1 MKFFIR
7 PTDSSTL
14 NSNSNRI
21 RLSFWSLGMASLAL
35 FFLYS
40 CIQNVPGLTDIAQ
53 SEKAPAMSDKKAD
66 MMGKEKSGVM
76 EKEMKEA
83 DASGKP
89 IEVMEEEVADEEDVA
104 AAAAEHA
111 KLFVENDYPSATTC
125 ATCHPKHYKE
135 WSVSQHSYAQLSP
148 VYLSFSSFTNEI
160 TSGTNGDFC
169 FRCHTPIGA
178 NLNED
183 PFMSNLDRHP
193 SSREGITCIVCH
205 RMTKTYN
212 KRSGRL
218 AIQKGDLLAP
228 VYGPS
233 GGEELKRVLD
243 NTDEYRVVTEK
254 GKPGRKIH
262 TKAIKFEAISSSTFC
277 GQCHDVTLLN
287 GFRLE
292 EAFSEYRTS
301 PAAAK
306 GITCQDCHMGKEQ
319 GVPSGYEEGPAAVVG
334 GKKTTPRK
342 LTSHI
347 FAGPDYSVIHPGL
360 FPHNVEAQELATM
373 REWLR
378 FDHEAGWG
386 TDEFEDKVTE
396 DMKFP
401 SRWES
406 VDDRYDARE
415 ILNVQFERL
424 EWVRQKRLEVL
435 RNGYKLDKAVILQND
450 KEGLRFKVKVEN
462 LTDGHNVPTGF
473 AAERLVFL
481 QVSVTDATGKV
492 IFKSGDLDPNGDVRD
507 HESAFV
513 INGDLPLDNQ
523 LFDLRGRVLVTN
535 SRGGE
540 RERVIP
546 VPYPITTIPFLR
558 PTTRSLI
565 LTGESPVERIHR
577 RSLAPLDYRW
587 ANYEVDGNLL
597 TGKGPYK
604 AKIDFIA
611 GMAPANLI
619 GAIKGQ
625 GFDYAMSARE
635 VADNVAAGY
644 EVLDSKELVF
654 NIDGN
659 KDVVKTSFLNAI
671 FKMFR

>member
-1 MKFFIR
+1 MGLG
-7 PTDSSTL
+7 SG
-14 NSNSNRI
+14 SNRSGFLPFFVFI
-21 RLSFWSLGMASLAL
+21 ISIL
-35 FFLYS
+35 FLFS
-40 CIQNVPGLTDIAQ
+40 CNKNISGT
-53 SEKAPAMSDKKAD
+53 MSKKD
-66 MMGKEKSGVM
+66 
-76 EKEMKEA
+76 
-83 DASGKP
+83 SGKP
-89 IEVMEEEVADEEDVA
+89 EMMAKSEEGKAMDSKSSSEMKGEMKGDAVETEEDRDVA
-104 AAAAEHA
+104 AMAATEHA
-111 KLFVENDYPSATTC
+111 NLFIENDYPSATTC

-178 NLNED
+178 NMNED

-193 SSREGITCIVCH
+193 SSREGITCIACH
-205 RMTKTYN
+205 RMNKTYN

-228 VYGPS
+228 VYGPK
-233 GGEELKRVLD
+233 GGEELARVLD

-262 TKAIKFEAISSSTFC
+262 TKAVKFESLSSSTFC

-292 EAFSEYRTS
+292 EAFSEYRMS

-306 GITCQDCHMGKEQ
+306 GTTCQDCHMGKEQ

-334 GKKTTPRK
+334 GKETNPRK
-342 LTSHI
+342 LTNHI

-373 REWLR
+373 REWLQ
-378 FDHEAGWG
+378 FDHKAGWG
-386 TDEFEDKVTE
+386 TDKFEDAVPD

-435 RNGYKLDKAVILQND
+435 NNGYKLGEAVVTRSDKG
-450 KEGLRFKVKVEN
+450 GLAFKVKVEN

-473 AAERLVFL
+473 AAERLIFM
-481 QVSVTDATGKV
+481 QVTVTDSTGKAV
-492 IFKSGDLDPNGDVRD
+492 FKSGDYDPNGDVRD
-507 HESAFV
+507 HESAYV
-513 INGDLPLDNQ
+513 INGDLPLDEQ
-523 LFDLRGRVLVTN
+523 LFDLRGRILVTN

-577 RSLAPLDYRW
+577 RSLAPLDHTW
-587 ANYEVDGNLL
+587 AKYKVDGDLL

-604 AKIDFIA
+604 AKVDFIA

-619 GAIKGQ
+619 GAIKNR

-635 VADNVAAGY
+635 VAGNVAAGY
-644 EVLDSKELVF
+644 EVLASKEIVF
-654 NIDGN
+654 
-659 KDVVKTSFLNAI
+659 DVEGGENVMETSFLDSI
-671 FKMFR
+671 FDVFK

>member
-1 MKFFIR
+1 MNHHYCGKK
-7 PTDSSTL
+7 
-14 NSNSNRI
+14 NSLKVFGI
-21 RLSFWSLGMASLAL
+21 VLFLAL
-35 FFLYS
+35 FSPCLVNAS
-40 CIQNVPGLTDIAQ
+40 DEMVKE
-53 SEKAPAMSDKKAD
+53 EK
-66 MMGKEKSGVM
+66 
-76 EKEMKEA
+76 KEMAIKLVGDAAEVEGGSEDIEA
-83 DASGKP
+83 T
-89 IEVMEEEVADEEDVA
+89 
-104 AAAAEHA
+104 AAAEH
-111 KLFVENDYPSATTC
+111 KSLFIESRYPSATTF
-125 ATCHPKHYKE
+125 ATCHPKHFEE
-135 WSVSQHSYAQLSP
+135 WSKSQHAYAQLSP

-169 FRCHTPIGA
+169 FRCHSPVGA
-178 NLNED
+178 NMGES
-183 PFMSNLDRHP
+183 PFISNLDRHP
-193 SSREGITCIVCH
+193 SSREGITCITCH
-205 RMTKTYN
+205 RLTQNYN

-218 AIQKGDLLAP
+218 SIRQGDLLEP
-228 VYGPS
+228 VYGPTGS
-233 GGEELKRVLD
+233 GELNRVLED
-243 NTDEYRVVTEK
+243 DDFRVVTEK

-262 TKAIKFEAISSSTFC
+262 TKAIKFATISGSTFC

-292 EAFSEYRTS
+292 EAFSEYRMS

-306 GITCQDCHMGKEQ
+306 GTTCQDCHMGKVQ
-319 GVPSGYEEGPAAVVG
+319 GIPSGYEHGPAAVIG
-334 GKKTTPRK
+334 GKETEPRK
-342 LTSHI
+342 LTNHI

-360 FPHNVEAQELATM
+360 FPFNVEAQELATM
-373 REWLR
+373 REWLT

-386 TDEFEDKVTE
+386 TDDFEDKVTE

-424 EWVRQKRLEVL
+424 KFMEGKRREVL
-435 RNGYKLDKAVILQND
+435 MNGYKMGKPVIVKDDKS
-450 KEGLRFKVKVEN
+450 GLRFKMKVDN
-462 LTDGHNVPTGF
+462 LTDGHNAPTGF
-473 AAERLVFL
+473 AAERQVFI
-481 QVSVTDATGKV
+481 QVTVTDSTGKA

-507 HESAFV
+507 HESAYV
-513 INGDLPLDNQ
+513 HNGELPLDPQ

-540 RERVIP
+540 REVVIP
-546 VPYPITTIPFLR
+546 VPYPVTTIPFLR

-565 LTGESPVERIHR
+565 LTGESPVERINR
-577 RSLAPLDYRW
+577 RSIAPLDHKW
-587 ANYEVDGNLL
+587 AEYTVDGDLL

-635 VADNVAAGY
+635 VANNVAAGY
-644 EVLDSKELVF
+644 QILYSEEVTFNTDADSV
-654 NIDGN
+654 N
-659 KDVVKTSFLNAI
+659 KVDASGVEKVAQTSFIDAI
-671 FKMFR
+671 ANIFR

>member
-1 MKFFIR
+1 MGLG
-7 PTDSSTL
+7 SG
-14 NSNSNRI
+14 SNRSGFLPFFVFI
-21 RLSFWSLGMASLAL
+21 ISIL
-35 FFLYS
+35 FLFS
-40 CIQNVPGLTDIAQ
+40 CNKNISGT
-53 SEKAPAMSDKKAD
+53 MSKKD
-66 MMGKEKSGVM
+66 
-76 EKEMKEA
+76 
-83 DASGKP
+83 SGKP
-89 IEVMEEEVADEEDVA
+89 EMMAKSEEGKAMDSKSSSEMKGEMKGDAVETEEDRDVA
-104 AAAAEHA
+104 AMAATEHA
-111 KLFVENDYPSATTC
+111 NLFIENDYPSATTC

-178 NLNED
+178 NMNED

-193 SSREGITCIVCH
+193 SSREGITCIACH
-205 RMTKTYN
+205 RMNKTYN

-228 VYGPS
+228 VYGPK
-233 GGEELKRVLD
+233 GGEELARVLD

-262 TKAIKFEAISSSTFC
+262 TTAVKFESLSSSTFC

-292 EAFSEYRTS
+292 EAFSEYRMS

-306 GITCQDCHMGKEQ
+306 GTTCQDCHMGKEQ

-334 GKKTTPRK
+334 GKETNPRK
-342 LTSHI
+342 LTNHI

-373 REWLR
+373 REWLQ
-378 FDHEAGWG
+378 FDHKAGWG
-386 TDEFEDKVTE
+386 TDKFEDAVPD

-435 RNGYKLDKAVILQND
+435 NNGYKLGEAVVTRSDKG
-450 KEGLRFKVKVEN
+450 GLAFKVKVEN

-473 AAERLVFL
+473 AAERLIFM
-481 QVSVTDATGKV
+481 QVTVTDSTGKAV
-492 IFKSGDLDPNGDVRD
+492 FKSGDYDPNGDVRD
-507 HESAFV
+507 HESAYV
-513 INGDLPLDNQ
+513 INGDLPLDEQ
-523 LFDLRGRVLVTN
+523 LFDLRGRILVTN

-577 RSLAPLDYRW
+577 RSLAPLDHTW
-587 ANYEVDGNLL
+587 AKYKVDGDLL

-604 AKIDFIA
+604 AKVDFIA

-619 GAIKGQ
+619 GAIKNR

-635 VADNVAAGY
+635 VAGNVAAGY
-644 EVLDSKELVF
+644 EVLASKEIVF
-654 NIDGN
+654 
-659 KDVVKTSFLNAI
+659 DVEGGENVMETSFLDSI
-671 FKMFR
+671 FDVFK

>member
-1 MKFFIR
+1 RSGFLPFCVCI
-7 PTDSSTL
+7 
-14 NSNSNRI
+14 
-21 RLSFWSLGMASLAL
+21 LSIL
-35 FFLYS
+35 FLFS
-40 CIQNVPGLTDIAQ
+40 CNKNIPG
-53 SEKAPAMSDKKAD
+53 AMSKKDSDKPE
-66 MMGKEKSGVM
+66 MMAKSGEGKASKSSSGMKGEM
-76 EKEMKEA
+76 EGDAAETKEDK
-83 DASGKP
+83 
-89 IEVMEEEVADEEDVA
+89 DVA
-104 AAAAEHA
+104 AMAATEHA
-111 KLFVENDYPSATTC
+111 NLFVENDYPSATTC

-205 RMTKTYN
+205 RMNKTYN

-228 VYGPS
+228 VYGPK
-233 GGEELKRVLD
+233 GGEELERVLD

-262 TKAIKFEAISSSTFC
+262 TKAVKFESLSSSTFC

-292 EAFSEYRTS
+292 EAFSEYKMS

-306 GITCQDCHMGKEQ
+306 GTTCQDCHMGKEQ

-334 GKKTTPRK
+334 GKKTKSRK

-373 REWLR
+373 REWLA

-386 TDEFEDKVTE
+386 TDKFEDTVPE

-435 RNGYKLDKAVILQND
+435 NNGYKLGETVVTRSDKG
-450 KEGLRFKVKVEN
+450 GLAFKVKVEN

-473 AAERLVFL
+473 AAERLVFM
-481 QVSVTDATGKV
+481 QVTVTDSTGKAV
-492 IFKSGDLDPNGDVRD
+492 FKSGDYDPNGDVRD
-507 HESAFV
+507 HESAYV
-513 INGDLPLDNQ
+513 INGDLPLDDQ

-565 LTGESPVERIHR
+565 LTGESPVERIQR
-577 RSLAPLDYRW
+577 RSLAPLDYKW
-587 ANYEVDGNLL
+587 AKYKVDGDLL

-604 AKIDFIA
+604 AKVDFIA

-619 GAIKGQ
+619 GAIKNR

-635 VADNVAAGY
+635 VAENVAAGY
-644 EVLDSKELVF
+644 EVLASKEIVF
-654 NIDGN
+654 
-659 KDVVKTSFLNAI
+659 DVEGGKNVMETSFLDSI
-671 FKMFR
+671 FDVFR

>member
-1 MKFFIR
+1 MGLG
-7 PTDSSTL
+7 SG
-14 NSNSNRI
+14 SNRSGFLPFFVFI
-21 RLSFWSLGMASLAL
+21 FSILFLFSCNKNISGTMSKKDSGKPEMMA
-35 FFLYS
+35 
-40 CIQNVPGLTDIAQ
+40 
-53 SEKAPAMSDKKAD
+53 
-66 MMGKEKSGVM
+66 KSGEDKAM
-76 EKEMKEA
+76 NSKSSSEMKE
-83 DASGKP
+83 
-89 IEVMEEEVADEEDVA
+89 EMEGDVAETKEDQDVADMA
-104 AAAAEHA
+104 ATEHA
-111 KLFVENDYPSATTC
+111 NLFIENDYPSAPTC

-148 VYLSFSSFTNEI
+148 VYLSFSSFVNEI

-178 NLNED
+178 NMNED

-193 SSREGITCIVCH
+193 SSREGITCIACH
-205 RMTKTYN
+205 RMNKTYN

-228 VYGPS
+228 VYGPK
-233 GGEELKRVLD
+233 GGEELARVLD
-243 NTDEYRVVTEK
+243 NRDEYRVVTEK

-262 TKAIKFEAISSSTFC
+262 TKAVKFESLSSSTFC

-292 EAFSEYRTS
+292 EAFSEYRMS

-334 GKKTTPRK
+334 GKETRPRK

-373 REWLR
+373 REWLK

-386 TDEFEDKVTE
+386 TDKFEDTVPD

-435 RNGYKLDKAVILQND
+435 NNGYHLGEAVVTRSDKG
-450 KEGLRFKVKVEN
+450 GLAFKVKVEN

-473 AAERLVFL
+473 AAERLIFM
-481 QVSVTDATGKV
+481 QVTVTDSTGKA
-492 IFKSGDLDPNGDVRD
+492 IFKSGDYDPNGDVRD
-507 HESAFV
+507 HESAYV
-513 INGDLPLDNQ
+513 INGDLPLDDQ
-523 LFDLRGRVLVTN
+523 LFDLRSRILVTN

-540 RERVIP
+540 RERVIA
-546 VPYPITTIPFLR
+546 VPYPVTTIPFLR

-577 RSLAPLDYRW
+577 RSLAPLDYTW
-587 ANYEVDGNLL
+587 AKYKVDGDLL

-604 AKIDFIA
+604 AKVDFIA

-619 GAIKGQ
+619 GAIKNR

-635 VADNVAAGY
+635 VAENVAAGY
-644 EVLDSKELVF
+644 EVLASKEIAF
-654 NIDGN
+654 
-659 KDVVKTSFLNAI
+659 DVEGGTNVMETSFLDSI
-671 FKMFR
+671 FDVFR

>member
-1 MKFFIR
+1 MGLG
-7 PTDSSTL
+7 SG
-14 NSNSNRI
+14 SNRSGFLPFI
-21 RLSFWSLGMASLAL
+21 VFILSVL
-35 FFLYS
+35 FLFS
-40 CIQNVPGLTDIAQ
+40 CNKNVPGT
-53 SEKAPAMSDKKAD
+53 MSKKD
-66 MMGKEKSGVM
+66 
-76 EKEMKEA
+76 
-83 DASGKP
+83 SGKP
-89 IEVMEEEVADEEDVA
+89 GMMAKSGEDKAMDSKASSEMKGDAAESKEDEDVA
-104 AAAAEHA
+104 AMAATEHA
-111 KLFVENDYPSATTC
+111 NLFIENDYPSATTC

-178 NLNED
+178 NMNED

-193 SSREGITCIVCH
+193 SSREGITCIACH
-205 RMTKTYN
+205 RMNKTYN

-228 VYGPS
+228 VYGPK
-233 GGEELKRVLD
+233 GGEELARVLD

-262 TKAIKFEAISSSTFC
+262 TKAVKFESLSSSTFC

-292 EAFSEYRTS
+292 EAFSEYRMS

-334 GKKTTPRK
+334 GKETRPRK
-342 LTSHI
+342 LTNHI

-373 REWLR
+373 REWLQ

-386 TDEFEDKVTE
+386 TDEFEDKVPE

-435 RNGYKLDKAVILQND
+435 NNGYKLGEAVVTRSDKG
-450 KEGLRFKVKVEN
+450 GLAFKVKVEN

-473 AAERLVFL
+473 AAERLIFM
-481 QVSVTDATGKV
+481 QVTVTDSTGKA
-492 IFKSGDLDPNGDVRD
+492 IFKSGDYDPNGDVRD
-507 HESAFV
+507 HESAYV
-513 INGDLPLDNQ
+513 INGDLPLDDQ
-523 LFDLRGRVLVTN
+523 LFDLRGRILVTN

-565 LTGESPVERIHR
+565 LTGESPVERINR
-577 RSLAPLDYRW
+577 RSLAPLDYKW
-587 ANYEVDGNLL
+587 AKYKVDGDLL

-604 AKIDFIA
+604 AKVDFIA

-619 GAIKGQ
+619 GAIKNR

-635 VADNVAAGY
+635 VAENVAAGY
-644 EVLDSKELVF
+644 EVLASKEIVF
-654 NIDGN
+654 
-659 KDVVKTSFLNAI
+659 DVEGGTNVMETSFLDSI
-671 FKMFR
+671 FDVFR

>member
-1 MKFFIR
+1 MGLGSGGNRSGFLPFFVFI
-7 PTDSSTL
+7 
-14 NSNSNRI
+14 
-21 RLSFWSLGMASLAL
+21 LSIL
-35 FFLYS
+35 FLFS
-40 CIQNVPGLTDIAQ
+40 CNKNISGT
-53 SEKAPAMSDKKAD
+53 MSKKD
-66 MMGKEKSGVM
+66 
-76 EKEMKEA
+76 
-83 DASGKP
+83 SGKP
-89 IEVMEEEVADEEDVA
+89 EMMAKSDEDKAMDSKSSSEVKGEMEGDVTETKEDRDVA
-104 AAAAEHA
+104 AMAASEHA
-111 KLFVENDYPSATTC
+111 DLFIENDYPSATTC

-193 SSREGITCIVCH
+193 SSREGITCIACH
-205 RMTKTYN
+205 RMNKTYN

-228 VYGPS
+228 VYGPK
-233 GGEELKRVLD
+233 GGEELARVLD

-262 TKAIKFEAISSSTFC
+262 TKAVKFESLSSSTFC

-292 EAFSEYRTS
+292 EAFSEYRMS

-319 GVPSGYEEGPAAVVG
+319 GIPSGYEEGPAAVVG
-334 GKKTTPRK
+334 GKETKPRK
-342 LTSHI
+342 LTNHI

-373 REWLR
+373 REWLK

-386 TDEFEDKVTE
+386 TDEFEDTVPE

-435 RNGYKLDKAVILQND
+435 NNGYKLGEAVVTRSDKG
-450 KEGLRFKVKVEN
+450 GLAFKVKVEN

-473 AAERLVFL
+473 AAERLIFI
-481 QVSVTDATGKV
+481 QVTVTDSTGKA
-492 IFKSGDLDPNGDVRD
+492 IFKSGDYDPNGDVRD
-507 HESAFV
+507 HESAYV
-513 INGDLPLDNQ
+513 INGDLPLDDQ
-523 LFDLRGRVLVTN
+523 LFDLRGRILVTN

-546 VPYPITTIPFLR
+546 VPYPVTTIPFLR

-565 LTGESPVERIHR
+565 LTGESPVERINR

-587 ANYEVDGNLL
+587 AKYKVDSDLL

-604 AKIDFIA
+604 AKVDFIA

-619 GAIKGQ
+619 GAIKNR

-635 VADNVAAGY
+635 VAENVAAGY
-644 EVLDSKELVF
+644 EVLASKEIVF
-654 NIDGN
+654 DVEDGKN
-659 KDVVKTSFLNAI
+659 AKETSFLDSI
-671 FKMFR
+671 FDVFK

>member
-1 MKFFIR
+1 MNHHYCGKK
-7 PTDSSTL
+7 
-14 NSNSNRI
+14 NSLKVFGI
-21 RLSFWSLGMASLAL
+21 VLFLAL
-35 FFLYS
+35 FSPCLVNAS
-40 CIQNVPGLTDIAQ
+40 DEMVKE
-53 SEKAPAMSDKKAD
+53 EK
-66 MMGKEKSGVM
+66 
-76 EKEMKEA
+76 KEMAIKLVGDAAEVEGGSEDIEA
-83 DASGKP
+83 T
-89 IEVMEEEVADEEDVA
+89 
-104 AAAAEHA
+104 AAAEH
-111 KLFVENDYPSATTC
+111 KSLFIESRYPSATTC
-125 ATCHPKHYKE
+125 ATCHPKHFEE
-135 WSVSQHSYAQLSP
+135 WSKSQHAYAQLSP

-169 FRCHTPIGA
+169 FRCHSPVGA
-178 NLNED
+178 NMGES
-183 PFMSNLDRHP
+183 PFISNLDRHP
-193 SSREGITCIVCH
+193 SSREGITCITCH
-205 RMTKTYN
+205 RLTQNYN

-218 AIQKGDLLAP
+218 SIRQGDLLEP
-228 VYGPS
+228 VYGPTGS
-233 GGEELKRVLD
+233 GELNRVLED
-243 NTDEYRVVTEK
+243 DDFRVVTEK

-262 TKAIKFEAISSSTFC
+262 TKAIKFATISGSTFC

-292 EAFSEYRTS
+292 EAFSEYRMS

-306 GITCQDCHMGKEQ
+306 GTTCQDCHMGKVQ
-319 GVPSGYEEGPAAVVG
+319 GIPSGYEHGPAAVIG
-334 GKKTTPRK
+334 GKETESRK
-342 LTSHI
+342 LTNHI

-360 FPHNVEAQELATM
+360 FPFNVEAQELATM
-373 REWLR
+373 REWLT

-386 TDEFEDKVTE
+386 TDDFEDKVAE

-424 EWVRQKRLEVL
+424 KFMEGKRREVL
-435 RNGYKLDKAVILQND
+435 MNGYKMGKPVIVKDDKS
-450 KEGLRFKVKVEN
+450 GLRFKMKVDN
-462 LTDGHNVPTGF
+462 LTDGHNAPTGF
-473 AAERLVFL
+473 AAERQVFI
-481 QVSVTDATGKV
+481 QVTVTDSTGKA

-507 HESAFV
+507 HESAYV
-513 INGDLPLDNQ
+513 HNGELPLDPQ

-540 RERVIP
+540 REVVIP
-546 VPYPITTIPFLR
+546 VPYPVTTIPFLR

-565 LTGESPVERIHR
+565 LTGESPVERINR
-577 RSLAPLDYRW
+577 RSIAPLDHKW
-587 ANYEVDGNLL
+587 AEYTVDGDLL

-635 VADNVAAGY
+635 VANNVAAGDQILY
-644 EVLDSKELVF
+644 SEEVTFNTDADSV
-654 NIDGN
+654 N
-659 KDVVKTSFLNAI
+659 KVDASGVEKVAQTSFIDAI
-671 FKMFR
+671 ANIFR